1 MTGEEMSQE
10 RLTHHDF
17 APHVGT
23 DFTVPA
29 EDDSVLIHFV
39 LTDVK
44 ALSRKPGSGD
54 FRDPF
59 QLTFR
64 VATQDV
70 FPQGLYP
77 LTHPVLGQYDIF
89 LVPAAKSDAGVD
101 YCATFN

>member
-1 MTGEEMSQE
+1 MSQE
-10 RLTHHDF
+10 RLTHKDF
-17 APHVGT
+17 EPHVGT
-23 DFTVPA
+23 DFTAPA
-29 EDDSVLIHFV
+29 EDDSALIHFM

-44 ALSRKPGSGD
+44 ALNHRPGSGD

-77 LTHPVLGQYDIF
+77 LTHPVLGRHDIF
-89 LVPAAKSDAGVD
+89 LVPAAKSDAGID